1 MGRPLV
7 EVNAVSRVFVSGAAR
22 HTALDDIS
30 FQVGEREFVALL
42 GPSGCG
48 KSTLLR
54 LIADIIP
61 PTSGRL
67 TVAGG
72 SPEAARRAGLF
83 GFVFQ
88 ESVLFPWLTALANVE
103 LPLKVG
109 RPRGPGTHAS
119 CSVGRARRLRRVLS
133 PPVSGGMRQRVALA
147 RALVTNSQLLL
158 MDEPFAAL
166 DEITREAMGNWLLTV
181 WEQTGKTVL
190 FVTHSVPEAVYL
202 ADRVVVL
209 SPAPGRIEAVLPIAL
224 PRPRQ
229 PDSSRTHFR
238 SSSRRPRSGG
248 DSRSARTSPLASSEI
263 PPRWTRVAW
272 DWLLPAGVI
281 AGLVLVWEVLGRVFD
296 MPDYIVPLPSVIGAE
311 LMKKGGMILSNL
323 WITLLEALGG
333 FLLGNVVALALAI
346 VSI

>member
-7 EVNAVSRVFVSGAAR
+7 EVDAVSRVFTSGAAR
-22 HTALDDIS
+22 HTAIEDVS
-30 FQVGEREFVALL
+30 FQVAEGEFLALL

-54 LIADIIP
+54 LIADVIS

-67 TVAGG
+67 TIAGD

-103 LPLKVG
+103 LPLRVG
-109 RPRGPGTHAS
+109 RPARPRDPRELLEL
-119 CSVGRARRLRRVLS
+119 VGLGRFGSYYPHQL
-133 PPVSGGMRQRVALA
+133 SGGMRQRVALA
-147 RALVTNSQLLL
+147 RALVTDPQVLL

-209 SPAPGRIEAVLPIAL
+209 SPAPGRVQAVLPIAL

-229 PDSSRTHFR
+229 PDVKETLPFFEQTAAV
-238 SSSRRPRSGG
+238 RRRLSV
-248 DSRSARTSPLASSEI
+248 RESAPAASPE
-263 PPRWTRVAW
+263 
-272 DWLLPAGVI
+272 
-281 AGLVLVWEVLGRVFD
+281 
-296 MPDYIVPLPSVIGAE
+296 GA
-311 LMKKGGMILSNL
+311 
-323 WITLLEALGG
+323 
-333 FLLGNVVALALAI
+333 
-346 VSI
+346 

>member
-1 MGRPLV
+1 MDRPLV
-7 EVNAVSRVFVSGAAR
+7 EVEAVSRIFVSAPQR
-22 HTALDDIS
+22 HIALEEVS
-30 FQVGEREFVALL
+30 FEVAQGEFVALL

-72 SPEAARRAGLF
+72 PPADARRAGLF

-103 LPLKVG
+103 LPLKVS
-109 RPRGPGTHAS
+109 RPTHPREPRELLEL
-119 CSVGRARRLRRVLS
+119 VGLTEFAGYYPHQL
-133 PPVSGGMRQRVALA
+133 SGGMRQRVALA
-147 RALVTNSQLLL
+147 RALVTDPQLLL

-166 DEITREAMGNWLLTV
+166 DEITREAMGNWLLSV
-181 WEQTGKTVL
+181 WGQTRKTVL

-209 SPAPGRIEAVLPIAL
+209 SPAPGRIDAVLPIAL

-229 PDSSRTHFR
+229 PGLKTTLPFFEQAAAV
-238 SSSRRPRSGG
+238 RRRLSVRE
-248 DSRSARTSPLASSEI
+248 DVT
-263 PPRWTRVAW
+263 
-272 DWLLPAGVI
+272 
-281 AGLVLVWEVLGRVFD
+281 AGL
-296 MPDYIVPLPSVIGAE
+296 A
-311 LMKKGGMILSNL
+311 
-323 WITLLEALGG
+323 
-333 FLLGNVVALALAI
+333 
-346 VSI
+346 

>member
-109 RPRGPGTHAS
+109 RPARPRNPRELLEL
-119 CSVGRARRLRRVLS
+119 VGLGDFAAYYPHQL
-133 PPVSGGMRQRVALA
+133 SGGMRQRVALA
-147 RALVTNSQLLL
+147 RALVTDPQLLL

-209 SPAPGRIEAVLPIAL
+209 SPAPGRIEAVLPIVL

-229 PDSSRTHFR
+229 PDLKDTLPFFEQAAAV
-238 SSSRRPRSGG
+238 RRRLSVRE
-248 DSRSARTSPLASSEI
+248 DVT
-263 PPRWTRVAW
+263 
-272 DWLLPAGVI
+272 
-281 AGLVLVWEVLGRVFD
+281 AGLV
-296 MPDYIVPLPSVIGAE
+296 
-311 LMKKGGMILSNL
+311 
-323 WITLLEALGG
+323 
-333 FLLGNVVALALAI
+333 
-346 VSI
+346 

>member
-7 EVNAVSRVFVSGAAR
+7 EVDAVSRVFRSGAAR
-22 HTALDDIS
+22 HTALEDIS
-30 FQVGEREFVALL
+30 FQVAEGEFLALL

-54 LIADIIP
+54 LIADVIQ

-72 SPEAARRAGLF
+72 TPEAARRAGLF

-88 ESVLFPWLTALANVE
+88 EPVLFPWLTALGNVA

-109 RPRGPGTHAS
+109 RPARPRDPRELLDL
-119 CSVGRARRLRRVLS
+119 VGLGAFAGYYPHQL
-133 PPVSGGMRQRVALA
+133 SGGMRQRVALA
-147 RALVTNSQLLL
+147 RALVTAPQLLL

-166 DEITREAMGNWLLTV
+166 DEITREAMGNWLLSV

-209 SPAPGRIEAVLPIAL
+209 SPAPGRIEAVVPVAL

-229 PDSSRTHFR
+229 PELKATLSFFEQTAAI
-238 SSSRRPRSGG
+238 RRRLSVREDITGG
-248 DSRSARTSPLASSEI
+248 LA
-263 PPRWTRVAW
+263 
-272 DWLLPAGVI
+272 
-281 AGLVLVWEVLGRVFD
+281 
-296 MPDYIVPLPSVIGAE
+296 
-311 LMKKGGMILSNL
+311 
-323 WITLLEALGG
+323 
-333 FLLGNVVALALAI
+333 
-346 VSI
+346 

>member
-1 MGRPLV
+1 MGLPLV
-7 EVNAVSRVFVSGAAR
+7 EVDAVSRVFTRGAAR
-22 HTALDDIS
+22 HTALDNVS
-30 FQVGEREFVALL
+30 FQVAEGEFVSLL

-54 LIADIIP
+54 LIADIIA

-109 RPRGPGTHAS
+109 RPTRPGNPRELLEL
-119 CSVGRARRLRRVLS
+119 VGLREFADYYPHQL
-133 PPVSGGMRQRVALA
+133 SGGMRQRVALA
-147 RALVTNSQLLL
+147 RALVTDPQLLL

-209 SPAPGRIEAVLPIAL
+209 SPAPGRIEAMLPIAL
-224 PRPRQ
+224 PRPRR
-229 PDSSRTHFR
+229 PDLKDTLAFFDQAAAV
-238 SSSRRPRSGG
+238 RRRLSVRE
-248 DSRSARTSPLASSEI
+248 DA
-263 PPRWTRVAW
+263 
-272 DWLLPAGVI
+272 PAG
-281 AGLVLVWEVLGRVFD
+281 L
-296 MPDYIVPLPSVIGAE
+296 
-311 LMKKGGMILSNL
+311 
-323 WITLLEALGG
+323 T
-333 FLLGNVVALALAI
+333 
-346 VSI
+346 

>member
-7 EVNAVSRVFVSGAAR
+7 EVDAVSRVFVSGAAR

-30 FQVGEREFVALL
+30 FQVGEGEFVALL

-109 RPRGPGTHAS
+109 RPARPRNPRELLEL
-119 CSVGRARRLRRVLS
+119 VGLGDFAAYYPHQL
-133 PPVSGGMRQRVALA
+133 SGGMRQRVALA
-147 RALVTNSQLLL
+147 RALVTDPQLLL

-209 SPAPGRIEAVLPIAL
+209 SPAPGRIEAVLPITL
-224 PRPRQ
+224 PRPRR
-229 PDSSRTHFR
+229 PDLKETLPFFEQAAAV
-238 SSSRRPRSGG
+238 RRRLSVRE
-248 DSRSARTSPLASSEI
+248 DAT
-263 PPRWTRVAW
+263 
-272 DWLLPAGVI
+272 
-281 AGLVLVWEVLGRVFD
+281 AGLV
-296 MPDYIVPLPSVIGAE
+296 
-311 LMKKGGMILSNL
+311 
-323 WITLLEALGG
+323 
-333 FLLGNVVALALAI
+333 
-346 VSI
+346 

>member
-109 RPRGPGTHAS
+109 RPARPRNPRELLEL
-119 CSVGRARRLRRVLS
+119 VGLGDFAAYYPHQL
-133 PPVSGGMRQRVALA
+133 SGGMRQRVALA
-147 RALVTNSQLLL
+147 RALVTDPQLLL

-229 PDSSRTHFR
+229 PDLKDTLPFFEQAAAV
-238 SSSRRPRSGG
+238 RRRLSVRE
-248 DSRSARTSPLASSEI
+248 DVT
-263 PPRWTRVAW
+263 
-272 DWLLPAGVI
+272 
-281 AGLVLVWEVLGRVFD
+281 AGLV
-296 MPDYIVPLPSVIGAE
+296 
-311 LMKKGGMILSNL
+311 
-323 WITLLEALGG
+323 
-333 FLLGNVVALALAI
+333 
-346 VSI
+346 